1 MPFLNEFFFIHIAYL
16 HSLFDLLFFKTMI
29 INKLYIGTQ
38 FDFGFFAISFYMDM
52 YRLMLVQIEKESQ
65 SKYNQ

>member
-1 MPFLNEFFFIHIAYL
+1 MPFLNEFLFIHIAYL

-38 FDFGFFAISFYMDM
+38 FYFGFFAIFIFSAKIAIYW
-52 YRLMLVQIEKESQ
+52 K
-65 SKYNQ
+65 

>member
-1 MPFLNEFFFIHIAYL
+1 MPFLNEFLFIHIAYL

-38 FDFGFFAISFYMDM
+38 LDFGFFAIFIFFCKNSDI
-52 YRLMLVQIEKESQ
+52 LEI
-65 SKYNQ
+65 NQTEDELL